1 MAKKNKTESVVELAY
16 YKYFNN
22 VQVGMMDIPKIS
34 KDIQK
39 ALELPSEQFDA
50 EMKRLVEV
58 WKVR

>member
-1 MAKKNKTESVVELAY
+1 MAKKNKKESVVELAY

-39 ALELPSEQFDA
+39 ALELPTEQFDT

-58 WKVR
+58 WRHK